1 MVVFLLMLLC
11 SSSSV
16 FVLNRCSVCSKEEI
30 IQGRAQGEDGD
41 GHEEQT
47 GGGAGAGDTSLFA
60 S

>member
-1 MVVFLLMLLC
+1 MLLC

-47 GGGAGAGDTSLFA
+47 GGGVGAGDTSLFA